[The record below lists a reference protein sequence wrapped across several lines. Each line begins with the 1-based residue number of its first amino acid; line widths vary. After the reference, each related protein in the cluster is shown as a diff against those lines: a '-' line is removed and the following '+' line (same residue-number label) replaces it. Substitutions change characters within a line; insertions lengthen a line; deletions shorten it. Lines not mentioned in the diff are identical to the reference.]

1 MFLNSIYTDGYT
13 CRISFPR
20 RVPEVLDEDKVILEM
35 ADFNTDEVEEFFRP
49 CFLDPGR
56 KNAYI
61 AYYGDEQV
69 RSLTVNEYYHFS
81 GSINQAREQ
90 NALKIGQGI
99 KDLET
104 GIPTT
109 KTSSVDSYINHIVYV
124 LTHLGRFF
132 GFYNFRTVSDKWN
145 NYYGRQCALEEACN
159 ILINGGKKYNRNKR
173 KKTGFNRKKRKKMAG
188 RRSTNRRNLQLFI
201 F

>member
-13 CRISFPR
+13 CRISSAR
-20 RVPEVLDEDKVILEM
+20 RVPEVLDEDKVNLEM
-35 ADFNTDEVEEFFRP
+35 ADFNTNEVEEFFRT
-49 CFLDPGR
+49 CFLDSGC

-61 AYYGDEQV
+61 VYYGDEQV

-81 GSINQAREQ
+81 GSINRAREQ

-104 GIPTT
+104 RIPTT

-124 LTHLGRFF
+124 LTHLDP
-132 GFYNFRTVSDKWN
+132 SDKWN
-145 NYYGRQCALEEACN
+145 NYYGRQCALEEASE
-159 ILINGGKKYNRNKR
+159 KKYNRNRR

-188 RRSTNRRNLQLFI
+188 RRSTNRRNPPI
-201 F
+201 EIR